1 MKKILSLVLTVAM
14 LLGSIGTIAIA
25 ESEEYQV
32 AEGVNPDSPVTLT
45 MTSWFMSEVGV
56 GDWLYDVCDKF
67 HELYPNVTIVPEQIV
82 YADYVKTLTVRM
94 AAGDFPDIIWI
105 PTRNLIE
112 FAKEGWIADLTDEI
126 AALGIDDGL
135 VDQSAMW
142 YNGQRL
148 GINMLVHNYVLWYNK
163 LILDKAGVDVPT
175 TPEELMAVVEACTF
189 DDYYGISCITTVHAN
204 TQLEHS
210 YYVTGLGSSIE
221 SDGVFQYNDEIAI
234 KATEMY
240 LDCLRHSPLGNA
252 SSQKRELFYSGKCAL
267 MIDQAALQ
275 GAWDAIED
283 EELRNAIGVATLPF
297 PNQLT
302 ANSNSVHLPAS
313 QDEQTRKIAWEFI
326 KFMISKENILNL
338 NAVGGV
344 IRGRVDCVTD
354 EMRAS
359 NPLLALCAE
368 IGTDY
373 VSIEPQDLVMQE
385 HYSEI
390 QDIVAQHLIGA
401 VTENVS
407 AEEVCNQIQSELED
421 AQRYW

>member
-1 MKKILSLVLTVAM
+1 MKRILSFILTVAM
-14 LLGSIGTIAIA
+14 LLCSLGTVAVA
-25 ESEEYQV
+25 EEDAYQV

-45 MTSWFMSEVGV
+45 MTSWFLSEAGV

-105 PTRNLIE
+105 PTRNLLE
-112 FAKEGWIADLTDEI
+112 FANAGWIADLTDEI
-126 AALGIDDGL
+126 AALGIDDSL
-135 VDQSAMW
+135 VDQNAMW

-175 TPEELMAVVEACTF
+175 TPEELMAAVEACTF

-210 YYVTGLGSSIE
+210 YFVTGLGSSIE
-221 SDGVFQYNDEIAI
+221 SDGVFRYNDETGI

-240 LDCLRHSPLGNA
+240 LECLRHSPLGNA
-252 SSQKRELFYSGKCAL
+252 SSQKRELFFSGKCAL

-275 GAWDAIED
+275 GSWDAIED
-283 EELRNAIGVATLPF
+283 EELRNAIGVAKVPF

-302 ANSNSVHLPAS
+302 ANSNSIHLPAS
-313 QDEQTRKIAWEFI
+313 QDEETRKIAWEFI

-354 EMRAS
+354 EMRAN
-359 NPLLALCAE
+359 NPLLDLCAE

-373 VSIEPQDLVMQE
+373 VSIEPQDPTMQE

-401 VTENVS
+401 VTEDVT
-407 AEEVCNQIQSELED
+407 AEEVANQIQSELED

>member
-1 MKKILSLVLTVAM
+1 MKKILSLVMAM
-14 LLGSIGTIAIA
+14 VMILSCSIGMTTASAAAYEIAD
-25 ESEEYQV
+25 
-32 AEGVNPDSPVTLT
+32 GVNPDSPVTLT
-45 MTSWFMSEVGV
+45 MTSWFLSEAGV
-56 GDWLYDVCDKF
+56 GDWMYDVCEKF
-67 HELYPNVTIVPEQIV
+67 QQMYPNVTIVPEQIV

-105 PTRNLIE
+105 PTRNLLE
-112 FAKEGWIADLTDEI
+112 FAEAGWLADLTDEI
-126 AALGIDDGL
+126 GALGIDDGL

-163 LILDKAGVDVPT
+163 LILDKAGVEVPT
-175 TPEELMAVVEACTF
+175 TPEELMNVVEACTF

-221 SDGVFQYNDEIAI
+221 SDGVFQYNDETGV

-240 LDCLRHSPLGNA
+240 LNCVRHSPLGNA
-252 SSQKRELFYSGKCAL
+252 SSQKRELFFSGKCAL

-275 GAWDAIED
+275 GSYDAIQD
-283 EELRNAIGVATLPF
+283 ETLKNAIGVAKVPF
-297 PNQLT
+297 PTQLT
-302 ANSNSVHLPAS
+302 ANSNSVHLPAQ
-313 QDEQTRKIAWEFI
+313 QDEQIRKIAWEFI
-326 KFMISKENILNL
+326 KFMISEESILDL
-338 NAVGGV
+338 NEIGGV

-354 EMRAS
+354 EMRA
-359 NPLLALCAE
+359 NNMLLDLCAE
-368 IGTDY
+368 IGTDC
-373 VSIEPQDLVMQE
+373 VSIEPQDLNMKK

-390 QDIVAQHLIGA
+390 QDIVAQNLIGA
-401 VTENVS
+401 ITEDVT
-407 AEEVCNQIQSELED
+407 AEELANEIQSQLED